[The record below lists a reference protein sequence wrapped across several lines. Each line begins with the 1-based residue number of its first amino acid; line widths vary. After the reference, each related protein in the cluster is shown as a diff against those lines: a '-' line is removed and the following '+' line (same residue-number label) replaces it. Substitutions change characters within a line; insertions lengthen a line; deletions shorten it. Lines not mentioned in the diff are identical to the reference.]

1 MTNKNEI
8 KKTYKFN
15 SYVYDVLKKKRVETV
30 YENGE
35 RELFIKKNKSSF
47 DKDNNFYMF
56 DLVVRGKSGRDS
68 EFKYSKKNTLYKYA
82 GKDCYQYIEFANEE
96 DKKDFLDTMN
106 ALVDEFYNNIV
117 IDENQ
122 KFYFDLSFGN
132 YATYATCKEFTQ
144 AMKTKLLK
152 EVNLTTSQ
160 YYDISKYIVKASQ
173 ERNGLTYNE
182 LKEVV
187 IRANERYYDKLA
199 KYEAIK
205 EPSVAELR
213 ASGNDGL
220 ADMKELEEMIN
231 RNNFCEVRDY

>member
-15 SYVYDVLKKKRVETV
+15 SYVYDVMKKKTV
-30 YENGE
+30 QTVFENGE
-35 RELFIKKNKSSF
+35 RELFIKKSNSSF

-82 GKDCYQYIEFANEE
+82 GGDNYQYIEFANED
-96 DKKDFLDTMN
+96 DKKDFIETMN
-106 ALVDEFYNNIV
+106 KLVNDFYNNIV

-122 KFYFDLSFGN
+122 KFYFDLNFGN
-132 YATYATCKEFTQ
+132 YGTYACCKEFTE
-144 AMKTKLLK
+144 AMRSKLLK
-152 EVNLTTSQ
+152 EINFTTSQ
-160 YYDISKYIVKASQ
+160 YYDISKYIKKAS
-173 ERNGLTYNE
+173 EEKNGLTYNE

-187 IRANERYYDKLA
+187 IRANESYYNKLA
-199 KYEAIK
+199 KYEAIQ

-213 ASGNDGL
+213 ACGNDGL
-220 ADMKELEEMIN
+220 ADIKELNEMIN
-231 RNNFCEVRDY
+231 RNNFGEVRDY